1 MMQGFVRYC
10 RMLWFDCLAFMR
22 MAAFDL
28 HAADMRALYGTLRTG
43 SGRAHSALTE
53 DALRLTPCAE

>member
-1 MMQGFVRYC
+1 
-10 RMLWFDCLAFMR
+10 MLWFDCLAFMR